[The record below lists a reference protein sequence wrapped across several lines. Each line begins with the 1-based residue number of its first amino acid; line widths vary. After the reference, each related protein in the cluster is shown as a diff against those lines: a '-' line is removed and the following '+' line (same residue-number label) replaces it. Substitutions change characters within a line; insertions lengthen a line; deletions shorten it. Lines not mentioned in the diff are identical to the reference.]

1 MLLPT
6 VDFFAVRK
14 KWRGAKLAFS
24 WLSLVL
30 FPTKEYCIQIYG
42 ERYQKCTGGGGR
54 GGVVTIASKEI
65 DCADRIVHET
75 GIHKDITVDCTKESD
90 CFLNIEG

>member
-14 KWRGAKLAFS
+14 NLRGAKLAFS

-42 ERYQKCTGGGGR
+42 ECYQKCTGGGG
-54 GGVVTIASKEI
+54 GVTIASKEI

-75 GIHKDITVDCTKESD
+75 GIHKDITADSTKESD